1 MWCAS
6 NRSVRFLTTVAVCGL
21 LLAESGYAQKKR
33 KTSKLAKD
41 TPGVQVFKD
50 AATKKKTRE
59 KRKGPV
65 DFATPQKKRERLA
78 AVKLAAAIQTANE
91 MLEFEDPTDPD
102 YPLILVKIADL
113 FWQKSEYYF
122 DQSQSNTL
130 LEAIFQAEEQ
140 KNKPEVTRLQGEQ
153 KRLLSLRRQ
162 WQFKAVEQYRK
173 IESNFPDYKDLDEV
187 LYAIGHNLTLIGQP
201 SEAYKYYQRLVREM
215 PESQLVPDAQLNIG
229 DYFFALN
236 QFDEAIRYFDKVRQW
251 GVSRVQGIAM
261 YKTGWCFFNLGQ
273 KDKALN
279 SFLATVRWTASQKAK
294 GLPNRLDLQ
303 NEALSDM
310 VEAYSYIGS
319 PVKSV
324 GFFKKIAPKYYVKL
338 CERLSTIYR
347 NDANYTDSTALLRK
361 LIKVLA
367 ENDHR
372 TLKYRRQVVYNTF
385 RSGDKVGL
393 KAELKDLTN
402 ALESTLD
409 SMPIEDK
416 KAEMLELEEV
426 LGVIGTDYHRE
437 AEKTLDKSTQ
447 LLALYVYEQYL
458 KWFPDAQ
465 NYYTMNYNV
474 AILGF
479 QMGEYGRAARL
490 FERVIELRPEGQ
502 FAVPAAHTV
511 LLSYFKMV
519 NVVAP
524 TEKSVEE
531 EDEYEEQE
539 IPATETLLVNACA
552 RYIKMAPESA
562 DDVAEAKYTAAQI
575 YYDYNYFDKSRTYL
589 EEMYRSHR
597 EHPST
602 PEAARLLLSVFNV
615 TRDIQNLEKWAE
627 IFSQDPVLA
636 SGDLGEVIKE
646 IRAARDFNR
655 CRQMEFDKNFE
666 KAGDCFMNYYKSFPQ
681 SRLGDR
687 ALNNA
692 AIMYRN
698 AKLIDKAL
706 EASEHLYYE
715 RGDSPIAPQALY
727 NVATI
732 YKAIA
737 AYTYAADNYE
747 LYAKNHPKHNPKR
760 LEKALKRA
768 AAYRQALG
776 HYDKAISAYNEYFKR
791 FPGSKDAPLIAFK
804 VGLIFENQF
813 RWSQVVVHY
822 RKYLKNYG
830 DKAKPEHVIAA
841 HSKIGKAY
849 WNMKKKKKQAHRA
862 FDMAIELFNQF
873 AKKAKG
879 DIEIDV
885 MGADAVAEAK
895 FRKGETVLAR
905 MKAIRLKL
913 PQKKFNRL
921 LTHKLDLIVEATKI
935 LNEVAAFKRPHW
947 EIAAYNRI
955 GQAYENLSAAI
966 ESAPIPRRLGEEARM
981 MVQED
986 FFEKANKIRSQAI
999 EAYQLCLE
1007 RSREKQWFNQYSDNA
1022 EKHLARL
1029 DLSYKFTR
1037 ELRPQPVFQRA
1048 NSSVPVWQ
1056 NISHIEKLSQLVSHA
1071 RSIRDWSA
1079 QGDQANDL
1087 IRRFSD
1093 LASSN
1098 SEANVAATFN
1108 VGLIHER
1115 LREFD
1120 AALQVYK
1127 GLIQRDGDF
1136 APALGRAGAML
1147 LRLGRGG
1154 ANTYLAQAMAKD
1166 AHNATANNVRASD
1179 AHARGAWEE
1188 VVGYSRK
1195 TLIGTADDMNA
1206 YQNLART
1213 YLAVGQKQIAR
1224 LVCEQAL
1231 EIDPH
1236 NASIHNTL
1244 GLVWIR
1250 LGDVRKAIRSFARAV
1265 ENDSALVEARLNYGS
1280 VALNYSDF
1288 STAREQFR
1296 AGLVLEPGNV
1306 DATMGNAIA
1315 DRGLN
1320 DLNEAQEGYEKVLGV
1335 RPNSVN
1341 ARYNLCILHGEY
1353 QERYADALA
1362 RCEEFLRIAPA
1373 THPKMR
1379 EVKKRIKGL
1388 NSTIEVLRMEQEE
1401 AAEAP
1406 ADTMPTPVD
1415 SKAEGKADSTTES
1428 ESEPPVETAP

>member
-1 MWCAS
+1 MA
-6 NRSVRFLTTVAVCGL
+6 VAVCGL
-21 LLAESGYAQKKR
+21 VLAESGYAQKKA
-33 KTSKLAKD
+33 KASKLAKD
-41 TPGVQVFKD
+41 TPGVQVFQD
-50 AATKKKTRE
+50 SATKKTTRK

-65 DFATPQKKRERLA
+65 DLASPRTKRERLA
-78 AVKLAAAIQTANE
+78 AVKLEAAIQVANE
-91 MLEFEDPTDPD
+91 VLEFEDPTDPD
-102 YPLILVKIADL
+102 YPLTLVKIADL

-122 DQSQSNTL
+122 EQSQSNTL
-130 LEAIFQAEEQ
+130 LEAIYQAEEQ
-140 KNKPEVTRLQGEQ
+140 KNTSEVTRLQIEQ
-153 KRLLSLRRQ
+153 KRLMSLRRQ
-162 WQFKAVEQYRK
+162 WQFKAIEQYRK
-173 IESNFPDYKDLDEV
+173 IEGNFPDYKDLDEV

-261 YKTGWCFFNLGQ
+261 YKTGWCFFNLGE

-279 SFLATVRWTASQKAK
+279 SFLATVRWTESQKAQ

-303 NEALSDM
+303 NEALTDM

-319 PVKSV
+319 PAKSV

-361 LIKVLA
+361 LIKVLG
-367 ENDHR
+367 EDDHR

-393 KAELKDLTN
+393 KTELRHLTSS
-402 ALESTLD
+402 LESNLD
-409 SMPIEDK
+409 SMPIDDK
-416 KAEMLELEEV
+416 KAEMLNLEEV
-426 LGVIGTDYHRE
+426 LRVIGTDYHRE

-447 LLALYVYEQYL
+447 ELALYVYEQYL
-458 KWFPDAQ
+458 KWFPDAE

-474 AILGF
+474 AILGY
-479 QMGEYGRAARL
+479 QMGEYERAARL
-490 FERVIELRPEGQ
+490 FERVISLQPEGQ

-519 NVVAP
+519 NIVAP

-531 EDEYEEQE
+531 EDEYEERE
-539 IPATETLLVNACA
+539 IPATESLLVKACA
-552 RYIKMAPESA
+552 RYIKMAPEGA

-575 YYDYNYFDKSRTYL
+575 YYDYNYFDKAKKYL
-589 EEMYRSHR
+589 EEMYRSHQD
-597 EHPST
+597 HPST
-602 PEAARLLLSVFNV
+602 PDAAELLLSVFNV
-615 TRDIQNLEKWAE
+615 TRDIKNLEKWAG
-627 IFSQDPVLA
+627 IFKNNPVLN
-636 SGDLGEVIKE
+636 SGDLGAVIEE
-646 IRAARDFNR
+646 INSSKTFNA
-655 CRQMEFDKNFE
+655 CRQMEFDKEFE
-666 KAGDCFMNYYKSFPQ
+666 KAGDCFMGYYKSFPQ
-681 SRLGDR
+681 SKLGDR

-698 AKLIDKAL
+698 AKEIDKAL

-791 FPGSKDAPLIAFK
+791 FPRSKDAPLIAFK
-804 VGLIFENQF
+804 VGLIFESQF

-849 WNMKKKKKQAHRA
+849 WNMKRKKKQAHKA
-862 FDMAIELFNQF
+862 FDMAIDLFDQF

-879 DIEIDV
+879 DIEIDA

-921 LTHKLDLIVEATKI
+921 LTRKLDLIVQATKI

-955 GQAYENLSAAI
+955 GQAYENLSTAI
-966 ESAPIPRRLGEEARM
+966 ENAPIPSRLGEEARM

-986 FFEKANKIRSQAI
+986 FFEKANKIRAQAI

-1007 RSREKQWFNQYSDNA
+1007 RAREKQWFNQYSDNA

-1056 NISHIEKLSQLVSHA
+1056 NISHIEELSQLVA
-1071 RSIRDWSA
+1071 KAGSIRDWPT
-1079 QGDQANDL
+1079 QKTQANDL
-1087 IRRFSD
+1087 LRRFSA

-1098 SEANVAATFN
+1098 SEATVAATFN
-1108 VGLIHER
+1108 AGLIHER
-1115 LREFD
+1115 MREYD

-1127 GLIQRDGDF
+1127 GLLQKDAGF

-1154 ANTYLAQAMAKD
+1154 ANTYLDQAMTKD
-1166 AHNATANNVRASD
+1166 THNATANNVRASD

-1213 YLAVGQKQIAR
+1213 YLAIGQKQIAR

-1231 EIDPH
+1231 EIDPY

-1244 GLVWIR
+1244 GLVWIQ
-1250 LGDVRKAIRSFARAV
+1250 LGDVRKAIRSFSRAV
-1265 ENDSALVEARLNYGS
+1265 QNDSSLVEARLNYGS

-1288 STAREQFR
+1288 NTAREQFR
-1296 AGLVLEPGNV
+1296 AGLTLEPDNI
-1306 DATMGNAIA
+1306 DATMGNAVA

-1320 DLNEAQEGYEKVLGV
+1320 ELDEAQKGYEKVLGT
-1335 RPNSVN
+1335 RPNSAN

-1353 QERYADALA
+1353 QERYDDALA
-1362 RCEEFLRIAPA
+1362 RCEEFSRIAPA
-1373 THPKMR
+1373 SHPKMR

-1388 NSTIEVLRMEQEE
+1388 NSTIEVLRMEQQE
-1401 AAEAP
+1401 AAEAT
-1406 ADTMPTPVD
+1406 AEETPSSVD
-1415 SKAEGKADSTTES
+1415 SKDEGKTGSDL
-1428 ESEPPVETAP
+1428 EPPVKTGP